1 MSAGFLCKVHF
12 LSKLEF
18 FLFCAMI
25 KYMENTSAVPRNLIT
40 GISEI
45 DDQHQGLLDL
55 INSALGRCG
64 GDDVE
69 ARECFTEMRIQG
81 IGSLEKHFATEESLM
96 RERGYPKFA
105 EHKGKHDRMLRDL
118 KEIAEEI
125 EAGRRPL
132 ELLKLV
138 VYVREWFTNHI
149 READTPMAEYC
160 RRGP

>member
-1 MSAGFLCKVHF
+1 
-12 LSKLEF
+12 
-18 FLFCAMI
+18 
-25 KYMENTSAVPRNLIT
+25 MENVFSVPKDLLT

-64 GDDVE
+64 GSAPEV
-69 ARECFTEMRIQG
+69 RECFDQMRIQG

-96 RERGYPKFA
+96 QERGYPKFT
-105 EHKGKHDRMLRDL
+105 EHKGKHDRMLRDI

-138 VYVREWFTNHI
+138 VYVREWFINHI
-149 READTPMAEYC
+149 REIDTPMAEHC